1 MISKTAIAHALL
13 LVDKDKRASL
23 PFTCP
28 TTPGWLWAGPW
39 AVRSDKMKAVR
50 VLDGEV
56 AAASAGFLAKASRLP
71 SDPTNRLLLRN
82 GPRESSDG
90 TVNLYVLARPRN
102 GSRLLVGVDARLWPL
117 LEGLDLWGVSSREPV
132 AGSKDGQVQVLVM
145 PRILSEA
152 DKDPT
157 PPRPLPERVR
167 AACRAATDALVT
179 HYNPAKTLE
188 TMDVT
193 DAAASLVERNALKI
207 VRTPGLAA
215 ELREII
221 AGCQAPAQIT
231 DRALYA
237 EAMRKRSSRAGDFHA
252 KVCGSL
258 DRAESAELKR
268 EFAARKAIP

>member
-1 MISKTAIAHALL
+1 MITKTSLARALL
-13 LVDKDKRASL
+13 VVEKDKRKTL
-23 PFTCP
+23 PFACP
-28 TTPGWLWAGPW
+28 TTPGWLWADPW
-39 AVRSDKMKAVR
+39 AVRSDKMEAAR
-50 VLDGEV
+50 VEGGEI
-56 AAASAGFLAKASRLP
+56 AATSAGILRDANALP
-71 SDPTNRLLLRN
+71 GDPTNRLIMRN

-90 TVNLYVLARPRN
+90 KASIYVLARP
-102 GSRLLVGVDARLWPL
+102 RLLVGVDARLWPL
-117 LEGLDLWGVSSREPV
+117 LEGLELWGDGPREPV
-132 AGSKDGQVQVLVM
+132 AGFKDGQITALVL

-167 AACRAATDALVT
+167 DACRAATDALVT
-179 HYNPAKTLE
+179 HYNPAKTLASLYA
-188 TMDVT
+188 MN

-215 ELREII
+215 ELRTII
-221 AGCQAPAQIT
+221 AECQAPAWIV
-231 DRALYA
+231 DKARYA

-268 EFAARKAIP
+268 ESAARKGG

>member
-1 MISKTAIAHALL
+1 MITKTSLARALM
-13 LVDKDKRASL
+13 VVEKDKRASL
-23 PFTCP
+23 PFACP

-39 AVRSDKMKAVR
+39 AVLSDKMGAAR
-50 VLDGEV
+50 VEGGEI
-56 AAASAGFLAKASRLP
+56 AASSAAILRDANALP
-71 SDPTNRLLLRN
+71 NDLRNRLALRD

-90 TVNLYVLARPRN
+90 KASIYVLARP
-102 GSRLLVGVDARLWPL
+102 RLLVGVDARLWTL
-117 LEGLDLWGVSSREPV
+117 LEELELWGDGPREPV
-132 AGSKDGQVQVLVM
+132 AGFKDGQIIALVM

-157 PPRPLPERVR
+157 PPRPLPERAR
-167 AACRAATDALVT
+167 AACQAATDALVT

-215 ELREII
+215 ELRTIVGE
-221 AGCQAPAQIT
+221 CQAPAWIV
-231 DRALYA
+231 DKARYA
-237 EAMRKRSSRAGDFHA
+237 ELMRKRSSRAGDFHA

-258 DRAESAELKR
+258 DRAESAERKR
-268 EFAARKAIP
+268 GSAARKAIP